1 LADVS
6 NFERHLERN
15 HKDCKEVTEMLS
27 FPKQSK
33 ERRAI
38 IGLLRNKAHF
48 TEFLSGNKRPI
59 YGNSKPDTEHYPCI
73 HCKGL
78 YSKKYLARHSRKCIA
93 NTDAS
98 TSKGFKHVSASQTL
112 IACSLDKNATLQKL
126 RIREEVFNIMKADE
140 ISLTAKT
147 DVLICHFGENY
158 LKKHKRKQMNVVC
171 SNKIRELARLLIEFR
186 QTTNNQESQLIDI
199 LDPSKFDICIECAK
213 RIGGYNAEE
222 KTYKAPS
229 LSAHI
234 GTSLKQVCEVLIRL
248 LLKKDPSIKCEDS
261 EKKLKEVKRFRE
273 LIMSQWTTEISSM
286 AFKDLNEKKW
296 NKPVILPLTKD
307 ILKLKDYV
315 SEVANKAIAHL
326 NTEPNDK
333 KQFKFLVEATL
344 VLTILYNRKRIGDVQ
359 YTLLQTYLQNFSSI
373 NQEEC
378 MNALTESE
386 KVLTKH
392 YKRVVTGGKGSR
404 AVVILFPQ
412 SIQNYINRII
422 EIRNSTQIV
431 PDNNGYLFAY
441 PDTAH
446 WARGDVALRKFAKQ
460 ANLEYPNEITSN
472 KLRKQIATVMQILS
486 LNKEESEQFARF
498 MGHTEKTHNE
508 FYK

>member
-1 LADVS
+1 
-6 NFERHLERN
+6 
-15 HKDCKEVTEMLS
+15 M
-27 FPKQSK
+27 
-33 ERRAI
+33 
-38 IGLLRNKAHF
+38 
-48 TEFLSGNKRPI
+48 
-59 YGNSKPDTEHYPCI
+59 YI

-158 LKKHKRKQMNVVC
+158 LKKQKRKQMNVVC

-234 GTSLKQVCEVLIRL
+234 GTSLNQVCEVLIRL

-261 EKKLKEVKRFRE
+261 EKKLKEVK
-273 LIMSQWTTEISSM
+273 
-286 AFKDLNEKKW
+286 
-296 NKPVILPLTKD
+296 P
-307 ILKLKDYV
+307 
-315 SEVANKAIAHL
+315 
-326 NTEPNDK
+326 
-333 KQFKFLVEATL
+333 
-344 VLTILYNRKRIGDVQ
+344 
-359 YTLLQTYLQNFSSI
+359 
-373 NQEEC
+373 C
-378 MNALTESE
+378 MNALTQSE
-386 KVLTKH
+386 KVLIKH

-431 PDNNGYLFAY
+431 PDNNGDLFAY

-486 LNKEESEQFARF
+486 VNKEESEQFARF

-508 FYK
+508 FYKIL